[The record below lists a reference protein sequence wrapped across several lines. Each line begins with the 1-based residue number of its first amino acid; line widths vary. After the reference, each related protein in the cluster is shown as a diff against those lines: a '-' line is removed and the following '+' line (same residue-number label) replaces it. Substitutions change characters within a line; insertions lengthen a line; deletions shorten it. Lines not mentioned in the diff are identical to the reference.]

1 MSERSFLG
9 HYAEG
14 LIFAHS
20 LGNETVLG
28 SHYLTTRELMPPTK
42 KTREASEARFHPTT
56 VMHPPP
62 KRMASTLKIAENAV
76 LHYEPNTMKCTKLQ
90 FEAAWE
96 AQPPQVPNPRNP
108 NTFLGRRQL
117 TYGAE
122 EYGFGQQISPGL
134 PMESAPEVVQLCL
147 ADAQRRAGASAAGL
161 YTAAHVN
168 WYKDGKTGLAAH
180 QDTDASSLAGHH
192 IYSYTFI
199 SAPDDDDDYRHF
211 VVSRDRQQKD
221 IVACVATRHGD
232 LVVMSGSAF
241 QRNFWHGVPK
251 TSRKKMANVRRINVT
266 VRAWG
271 GATAVRDHA

>member
-1 MSERSFLG
+1 ML
-9 HYAEG
+9 
-14 LIFAHS
+14 
-20 LGNETVLG
+20 
-28 SHYLTTRELMPPTK
+28 SHRP
-42 KTREASEARFHPTT
+42 HPTT

-62 KRMASTLKIAENAV
+62 KMMPSTLQIEENAV
-76 LHYEPNTMKCTKLQ
+76 LDYEPNAMDCTNRQ
-90 FEAAWE
+90 FDATWE
-96 AQPPQVPNPRNP
+96 AQPPPAPNPMNP
-108 NTFLGRRQL
+108 KTFLGRRQL

-147 ADAQRRAGASAAGL
+147 ADAQRRAGASAAGM

-180 QDTDASSLAGHH
+180 QDTDASSLAGHP

-199 SAPDDDDDYRHF
+199 SAPDDDAADYRHF
-211 VVSRDRQQKD
+211 VVSRDRLQKD
-221 IVACVATRHGD
+221 VVACVATRHGD

-251 TSRKKMANVRRINVT
+251 TSRKNMAHVRRINVT